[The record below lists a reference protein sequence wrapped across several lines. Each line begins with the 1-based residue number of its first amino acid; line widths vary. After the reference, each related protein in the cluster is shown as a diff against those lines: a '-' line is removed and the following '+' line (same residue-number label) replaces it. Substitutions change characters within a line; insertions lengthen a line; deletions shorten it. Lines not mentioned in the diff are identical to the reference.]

1 MRWLRAALL
10 LSLIAALLFG
20 GAAWLAGSEWAVRT
34 LARALTELSEGRIAV
49 EGASGSLYGP
59 LRIERL
65 TLQDAQRRIELSGV
79 VLDWQPRALW
89 RRHLHISRLHASRLA
104 MHQLAPSIE
113 PLRPPRSLDLPLA
126 LSVDDVHIAAL
137 HIAATGFKLDLAET
151 SLTLHKPG
159 RRYRLALERLD
170 MPWGRVSGALGL
182 DARAPFALEAKLGL
196 TAHAGQT
203 LQATAE
209 GRLERFRLRAHAE
222 GVQPLAL
229 TAEVMPFA
237 ELPLQ
242 AARLEAKGLDPALW
256 HMGWPQARLDV
267 DARFSASREGWATG
281 RMALNNR
288 QPGPLDR
295 GLIPLTGLSSLFD
308 LDRSGLRLSALL
320 LDLGA
325 GGRLTGEARWADGRG
340 RVALN
345 TRDLDPNQLM
355 SRLRPMRLAGHI
367 VVDLDRQGQGIDLA
381 LTHRRHALQLQ
392 ARRQADRLTVSLARL
407 RSGPGGLELSGQVGL
422 SPPYA
427 FKAQGRLSAFD
438 PAAFGDFP
446 HAQLNGRFD
455 GEGRLQP
462 KPEGSLAF
470 ALTAS
475 RWRGH
480 PVAGGGRLRLA
491 AGRQSEAD
499 IDLDL
504 AGNRLQL
511 KGAYGRP
518 DDVLQG
524 HIDARQLSRLDPR
537 LGGRVQ
543 GDGRLLGTLGRGSLQ
558 LDLTADGLR
567 WADAL
572 AVRALTLQARL
583 AAGLNGRLDLH
594 AALEG
599 VRAGGQGL
607 DRLTLAAEGSRAQ
620 HSIRLEARGGG
631 FSAQGVL
638 AGGWREDWSGR
649 LLSLEAGPR
658 PSLRLLAPAE
668 LSWSTRGF
676 SLTQADFAL
685 DEARLRLDTL
695 SWLQGRWHSRGRL
708 HNLAPSS
715 LPGVALHLAD
725 WDQGLRLAASWD
737 LAHAAGPS
745 GQLRLWREAGDLAAP
760 TDPRLPLG
768 LKRLELDIDASES
781 VLRARL
787 DVQGDQLGGG
797 RADVMLQRDA
807 AAEGRVWSAASPVE
821 AQAQLELPDLAWLG
835 PLLTPEG
842 GLTLQGRARLQ
853 MAARGRLRAPE
864 LSGELRAQGLRL
876 DWPEQGVALRDGT
889 LLAGLEREHL
899 RLQSLRLRGPEG
911 SLQAQGSLSLT
922 QGLPRLDLTVTAD
935 KLRVLDLPERRLT
948 VSGAARLTGQGR
960 DLRVGGRFEAD
971 QARILLPREDAPA
984 VSADV
989 VVLGRALPPRR
1000 RPPRP
1005 ILLDLELGLGPRF
1018 YLQGRGLDVRLAGT
1032 LRLKTGP
1039 DASPHLSGSVR
1050 VAQGSYS
1057 AYGRRLTIERGILD
1071 FQGPID
1077 NPGLDIVAVRTG
1089 LPVEAGVA
1097 VGGTALAPQARLV
1110 SRPEVP
1116 DSEKLSWLLLGRGL
1130 EAGQPADLQ
1139 LLSLAAD
1146 AMLSAGQ
1153 SVSLQ
1158 AQLAEATGLDEIGLR
1173 GVGTLEGSM
1182 LTLGKRLSDRA
1193 YLNYERGLTGLEQ
1206 LVRLTYRL
1214 SRRWSLKAQTGRE
1227 NTLDLM
1233 YTVEFD

>member
-10 LSLIAALLFG
+10 FTLLAALLLG

-59 LRIERL
+59 LRIEQL
-65 TLQDAQRRIELSGV
+65 TLEDAQRRIELSGV
-79 VLDWQPRALW
+79 ALDWQPRALW
-89 RRHLHISRLHASRLA
+89 RRHLHMSRLHASRLA
-104 MHQLAPSIE
+104 IHQLAPSVE

-126 LSVDDVHIAAL
+126 LSVDDVRIAAIHVAAAGL
-137 HIAATGFKLDLAET
+137 HLDLAE
-151 SLTLHKPG
+151 SWLTLHKPE

-170 MPWGRVSGALGL
+170 TPWGRAGGALAL

-196 TAHAGQT
+196 TAHTGQT

-256 HMGWPQARLDV
+256 HPGWPQARLDV
-267 DARFSASREGWATG
+267 EAVFSASREGRAAG
-281 RMALNNR
+281 RIALNNR
-288 QPGPLDR
+288 LPGPLDR
-295 GLIPLTGLSSLFD
+295 GHLPLTNLSSPFE
-308 LDRSGLRLSALL
+308 LDRSGLRLPALR

-325 GGRLTGEARWADGRG
+325 GGRLTGEARWAAGRG
-340 RVALN
+340 RVELS
-345 TRDLDPNQLM
+345 TRDLDPNRLV

-367 VVDLDRQGQGIDLA
+367 VVDLDRQGQGLNLD

-392 ARRQADRLTVSLARL
+392 ARRQADRLAVSLARL
-407 RSGPGGLELSGQVGL
+407 RSGPGGLELYGQIGL
-422 SPPYA
+422 APPYA

-446 HAQLNGRFD
+446 RAQLNGIFD
-455 GEGRLQP
+455 GEGRWQP
-462 KPEGSLAF
+462 QPEGNLAF
-470 ALTAS
+470 TLTAS

-491 AGRQSEAD
+491 AGRLAEAD
-499 IDLDL
+499 LDLDL

-524 HIDARQLSRLDPR
+524 HIDARQLGRLDPR

-583 AAGLNGRLDLH
+583 AAGLDGRLDLR

-599 VRAGGQGL
+599 VRAGGRGL
-607 DRLTLAAEGSRAQ
+607 DRLTLTGEGSRAQ
-620 HSIRLEARGGG
+620 HTVRIEARRGG
-631 FSAQGVL
+631 FSARSLL

-649 LLSLEAGPR
+649 LLSFEAGPG
-658 PSLRLLAPAE
+658 PSLRLLAPAA
-668 LSWSTRGF
+668 LSWSTQGF

-685 DEARLRLDTL
+685 DEARLRLDRL
-695 SWLQGRWHSRGRL
+695 SWLQGRWLSRGQL
-708 HNLAPSS
+708 HNLAPVG

-725 WDQGLRLAASWD
+725 WDQGLRLAARWD
-737 LAHAAGPS
+737 LAHAVGPS
-745 GQLRLWREAGDLAAP
+745 GQLRVWREAGDLAAP
-760 TDPRLPLG
+760 TEPRLPLG

-781 VLRARL
+781 ALRARL
-787 DVQGDQLGGG
+787 DVQSEQLGGG
-797 RADVMLQRDA
+797 RADVLLRPDA
-807 AAEGRVWSAASPVE
+807 GAGRRVWGPASPIE
-821 AQAQLELPDLAWLG
+821 AQAQLELHDLAWLG
-835 PLLTPEG
+835 PLLAPEG
-842 GLTLQGRARLQ
+842 GLMVQGKARLQ
-853 MAARGRLRAPE
+853 MAASGRLNAPE
-864 LSGELRAQGLRL
+864 LRGELRAQGLRF
-876 DWPEQGVALRDGT
+876 DWPEQGVSLREGT

-899 RLQSLRLRGPEG
+899 RLQTLRLRGPEG
-911 SLQAQGSLSLT
+911 SLEAQGSLSLMH
-922 QGLPRLDLTVTAD
+922 GVPRLDLTVTAD
-935 KLRVLDLPERRLT
+935 KLRALDLPERRLT
-948 VSGAARLTGQGR
+948 VSGAGRLTGQGR
-960 DLRVGGRFEAD
+960 NLRVEGKIEAD
-971 QARILLPREDAPA
+971 QARILLPREDAPV

-989 VVLGRALPPRR
+989 VVLGREATLRR
-1000 RPPRP
+1000 RQPRP
-1005 ILLDLELGLGPRF
+1005 IQLELELGLGPRF
-1018 YLQGRGLDVRLAGT
+1018 HLQGRGLDVRLAGT

-1039 DASPHLSGSVR
+1039 DATPRLSGSVR

-1057 AYGRRLTIERGILD
+1057 AYGRRLSIERGILD

-1097 VGGTALAPQARLV
+1097 VGGTALMPRARLI

-1116 DSEKLSWLLLGRGL
+1116 DGEKFSWLVLGRGL
-1130 EAGQPADLQ
+1130 EAGQTADLQ

-1173 GVGTLEGSM
+1173 GVGTLDGSV

-1214 SRRWSLKAQTGRE
+1214 SWRWSLKAQTGRE
-1227 NTLDLM
+1227 NTLDLF